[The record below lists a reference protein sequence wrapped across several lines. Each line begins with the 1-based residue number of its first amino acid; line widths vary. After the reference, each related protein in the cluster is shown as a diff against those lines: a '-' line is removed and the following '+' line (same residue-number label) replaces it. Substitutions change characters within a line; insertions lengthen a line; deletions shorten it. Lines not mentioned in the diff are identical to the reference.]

1 MVLERIEELARS
13 IAKGFGLALYEIEF
27 KNSGMGKV
35 LRVFI
40 TSPDG
45 VQVEDCSNMSRA
57 LGDEL
62 DVLDLIPTKYYLE
75 VSSPGLER
83 SLKRVE
89 HYEQAIGQK
98 VKVTYREE
106 EKNATLQGVLER
118 VHSDRIELSLAKKKK
133 EEESRVVE
141 IPYEKIKKA
150 RTVYEYQRRKKE

>member
-1 MVLERIEELARS
+1 
-13 IAKGFGLALYEIEF
+13 
-27 KNSGMGKV
+27 
-35 LRVFI
+35 
-40 TSPDG
+40 
-45 VQVEDCSNMSRA
+45 MSRA

-141 IPYEKIKKA
+141 IPYENIKKA